1 MFFHVIGSYLQYD
14 MVSLWDFLSSP
25 SNLTEIDRNP
35 CPNRIQSYQQS
46 IFKKTAAHHRQLEEK
61 EKKKAMTKATGLK
74 IIFENKA
81 EPLVHVRNNI
91 SLY

>member
-46 IFKKTAAHHRQLEEK
+46 ILDCWKKKK
-61 EKKKAMTKATGLK
+61 EKK
-74 IIFENKA
+74 
-81 EPLVHVRNNI
+81 P
-91 SLY
+91 